1 MGLLDRTATEW
12 LRMLARGEAS
22 SLEATTAYC
31 DRIEAVDPRVG
42 AFLHYDRGRA
52 LARARA
58 VDEKRRRGEVVG
70 KLAGLP
76 VAVKDVLCAR
86 GEPTTCGSRILEN
99 FVPPYDAHVVA
110 RLDEEDAVRIGRV
123 NLDEFAMGSSCENS
137 AFKTTRNPWNLDC
150 VPGGSSGG
158 SAAAVAALEA
168 PLAVGTDTGG
178 SIRQPAACCG
188 IVGLKP
194 TYGRV
199 SRFGLVA
206 YASSLD
212 QVGPMARTVE
222 DVALLLE
229 VLAGRDPR
237 DSTCA
242 DLPTPEYSRTCKTAV
257 KGLRLGVVADYFGEG
272 LDAEVEAAVREA
284 IRVYRSLGATIVDVR
299 LPATKHAIPAY
310 YLVATAEAS
319 SNLARYDGVHYGRRA
334 TDYSDLVDMY
344 KRTRG
349 EGFGAEVKRR
359 VMLGTLALSAGRRD
373 AYYVKA
379 LKVRRLIKN
388 DYDAAFKVCDV
399 VLGPTT
405 PTAAFRI
412 GEKSGDPLAMYLSD
426 VYTVATNLAGL
437 PGLSLPCGFT
447 RSGLPVG
454 LHLQAAAF
462 GEETLL
468 QAGWMYQEAT
478 DWHKKSAPL

>member
-1 MGLLDRTATEW
+1 MELLERTATE
-12 LRMLARGEAS
+12 LLGMMARGEAS
-22 SLEATTAYC
+22 SLEAAAAYC
-31 DRIEAVDPRVG
+31 DRIEAVDSRVG
-42 AFLHYDRGRA
+42 AFLHYDREQV

-58 VDEKRRRGEVVG
+58 VDEKRRRGEVTG
-70 KLAGLP
+70 KLAGIP

-99 FVPPYDAHVVA
+99 FAPPYDAHVVS

-123 NLDEFAMGSSCENS
+123 NMDEFAMGSSCENS
-137 AFKTTRNPWNLDC
+137 AFQKTRNPWNLDC

-168 PLAVGTDTGG
+168 PLALGTDTGG

-199 SRFGLVA
+199 SRYGLVA

-212 QVGPMARTVE
+212 QIGPMARTVE

-229 VLAGRDPR
+229 VLAGPDPR

-242 DLPTPEYSRTCKTAV
+242 DLPVPEYSRTCKTAIQ
-257 KGLRLGVVADYFGEG
+257 GLRLGVVADYFGEG
-272 LDAEVEAAVREA
+272 LDAEVEGAVREA
-284 IRVYRSLGATIVDVR
+284 IRVFRSLGARTVDVR
-299 LPATKHAIPAY
+299 LPTTKYAIPVY

-334 TDYSDLVDMY
+334 SRYSDLVDMV

-359 VMLGTLALSAGRRD
+359 VMLGALALSAGRRD

-388 DYDAAFKVCDV
+388 DYDAAFRECDV
-399 VLGPTT
+399 VLGPTA

-454 LHLQAAAF
+454 LHLQSPAF

-468 QAGWMYQEAT
+468 RAGWMYQQAT
-478 DWHKKSAPL
+478 DWHTKSAPL